1 MAHGE
6 MRGETNLQYIPEKHI
21 EVITGSSNNQIIGRA
36 LFGNFCLEGD
46 TLIKTEA
53 GDIEISKLVDKQI
66 KVYTLDANGKV
77 SLSNTCT
84 AKQTAMVDKLIEIEL
99 EDGTVIRCTPEHR
112 LMLVDGTYK
121 MAKDLTE
128 TDELMGSQELAT
140 LGD

>member
-53 GDIEISKLVDKQI
+53 GDIEISKLVDRQV
-66 KVYTLDANGKV
+66 KVYTV
-77 SLSNTCT
+77 SSEGEVALSDTCM
-84 AKQTAMVDKLIEIEL
+84 AKQTAIVDRLIEIEL
-99 EDGTVIRCTPEHR
+99 EDGTIVRCTPEHR
-112 LMLVDGTYK
+112 FMLIDGTYK
-121 MAKDLTE
+121 MAKDLTDE
-128 TDELMGSQELAT
+128 DELMGSQELAT